1 MLRFTSDLLMVIGA
15 GWALLA
21 ALGVIRFDDVYN
33 RMHAATKST
42 TLGLLLILP
51 GAGFHIGGPEA
62 AKLLLVGFLVFVTA
76 PVGAHLVGR
85 AVHRTPR
92 DSYIRIDAVD
102 ELRETR
108 SGTDPTGDGG

>member
-1 MLRFTSDLLMVIGA
+1 MIQFASDLLMLVGA

-21 ALGVIRFDDVYN
+21 ALGVLRFDDVYN

-51 GAGFHIGGPEA
+51 GAGFHIAGAEA
-62 AKLLLVGFLVFVTA
+62 AKLLLVGYLVFVTA

-92 DSYIRIDAVD
+92 DTYIRIDVVD
-102 ELRETR
+102 ELREAR
-108 SGTDPTGDGG
+108 SGTEPAGDGD